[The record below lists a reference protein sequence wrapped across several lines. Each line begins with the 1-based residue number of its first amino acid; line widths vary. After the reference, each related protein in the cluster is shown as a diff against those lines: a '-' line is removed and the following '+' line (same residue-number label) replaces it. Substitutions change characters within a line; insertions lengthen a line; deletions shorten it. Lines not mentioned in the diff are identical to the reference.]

1 MSAAADVVVVGAGVV
16 GRWSAL
22 ELARRGAGRVLVLDP
37 GDRCAGTRRS
47 AAVLRSVSA
56 DPVEQDLSARGL
68 ERYRSEG
75 MPVRWSGAVVV
86 LPAGTPAAGRSRP
99 LEPDELAAALPW
111 YRPPAGAVAYH
122 DPSAGTADPVL
133 VLAALRAALRR
144 HGVRLERDA
153 ASGLRVEGG
162 RVTGV
167 VTSGATVPCGAV
179 LVAAGPRTRDLLAMA
194 GVAAPITVT
203 RTALLVLDA
212 PLDPPVPLVDLAGG
226 VLVRPYGRART
237 LVGTRRSHPGAE
249 GTWRAEVGPTLAILR
264 AVGPELAGA
273 GVRQGWFGLYDV
285 APGERPLVGP
295 VEGVRGLHLAAG
307 FSGSGFKTAPAI
319 AELAA
324 GAVLAA
330 SGRAA

>member
-22 ELARRGAGRVLVLDP
+22 ELARRGAGRVLVLDR

-56 DPVEQDLSARGL
+56 DPVERELSARGL
-68 ERYRSEG
+68 ELYRAEG
-75 MPVRWSGAVVV
+75 MPVRWTGAVVV
-86 LPAGTPAAGRSRP
+86 VPAGGAAAGRPRP
-99 LEPDELAAALPW
+99 LERDELAIRLPW
-111 YRPPAGAVAYH
+111 YRQPDGAVAYH

-133 VLAALRAALRR
+133 VLAALRAALLR
-144 HGVRLERDA
+144 HRVRLERGA
-153 ASGLRVEGG
+153 ASGLLVEAG

-167 VTSGATVPCGAV
+167 VTGAGAIPCGAV
-179 LVAAGPRTRDLLAMA
+179 LVAAGHWTRELLATA

-212 PLDPPVPLVDLAGG
+212 PLTPPLPLVDLAAG
-226 VLVRPYGRART
+226 VLVRPYGRGRT
-237 LVGTRRSHPGAE
+237 LVGTRRSHPGQQGA
-249 GTWRAEVGPTLAILR
+249 WRAEVGPALAILR
-264 AVGPELAGA
+264 AVAPRLAGA
-273 GVRQGWFGLYDV
+273 GVRQGWFGLYDMT
-285 APGERPLVGP
+285 PGERPLVGP
-295 VEGVRGLHLAAG
+295 VEGVRGLHVAAG
-307 FSGSGFKTAPAI
+307 FSGGGFKTAPAV

-330 SGRAA
+330 